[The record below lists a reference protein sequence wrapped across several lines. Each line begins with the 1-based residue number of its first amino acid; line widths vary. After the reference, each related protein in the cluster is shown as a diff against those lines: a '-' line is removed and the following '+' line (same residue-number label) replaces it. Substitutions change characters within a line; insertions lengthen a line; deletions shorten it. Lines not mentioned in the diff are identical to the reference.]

1 MIGLNRPALLL
12 RGCSWA
18 VEVAALCLV
27 LASLGSPAA
36 AGVRVQGDVA
46 AVRIDASQAQVRE
59 VLDGLVVSFGIGYRS
74 SIALND
80 TRSGTYSGSLR
91 QVLARVLDGYNF
103 VIGGADS
110 KLQVI
115 VLGREGDNAIPAATS
130 AMVPAMAPA
139 KNPAAD
145 WRPRR

>member
-1 MIGLNRPALLL
+1 MIGLNRPTLLL
-12 RGCSWA
+12 RGCGWA
-18 VEVAALCLV
+18 VEPAALCLV
-27 LASLGSPAA
+27 LASLGSAAA
-36 AGVRVQGDVA
+36 AGVRVQGDAA
-46 AVRIDASQAQVRE
+46 AVRIEASQAQVRE
-59 VLDGLVVSFGIGYRS
+59 VLDGLVANFGIGYRS

-103 VIGGADS
+103 VIGGADA
-110 KLQVI
+110 KLQII
-115 VLGREGDNAIPAATS
+115 VLGKEGDTAIPAV
-130 AMVPAMAPA
+130 VPAMAPA